1 MDSIK
6 ELNSPNPLNTELN
19 QKLALFQKEQFSGSL
34 NVTSSKGFIWK
45 IYFCLGRLIWA
56 DGGIH
61 PNRSWRRNLAK
72 YCPEIKQQHLTT
84 KENENWDSTTY
95 QMLAKYLQEKT
106 ISRDRAIELI
116 NDRIQEFLFDVL
128 QEEAY
133 QSLSYSP
140 TSIKV
145 SRPLAAMLRKPLA
158 LVNSEEAI
166 KLSHNNWSAWVR
178 KGLGF
183 WSPNLAPIINQPEA
197 LAQMVPEKS
206 YKNLVRLLD
215 GKKTLRDLAYLMKQ
229 DIFKLA
235 AYFTPYL
242 HQRTIRFIEIKDV
255 AGPVKQI
262 IPNQQKIA
270 SRKVN
275 QTSPLIIG
283 IDDREAMSKLLGR
296 IVERAGYRFLG
307 ISDNLNAVAQVIEK
321 NPHLIFLDIDMPVIN
336 GYEICSQLRRVP
348 ELKDTPI
355 VMLTGHSGI
364 IDKARAKMA
373 GATGFMTKPV
383 EFEDIIKAVKKYV
396 EEKVS

>member
-166 KLSHNNWSAWVR
+166 KLSHNNWFGILVAKSSTYNKSTRSFSA
-178 KGLGF
+178 
-183 WSPNLAPIINQPEA
+183 
-197 LAQMVPEKS
+197 
-206 YKNLVRLLD
+206 
-215 GKKTLRDLAYLMKQ
+215 
-229 DIFKLA
+229 
-235 AYFTPYL
+235 
-242 HQRTIRFIEIKDV
+242 
-255 AGPVKQI
+255 
-262 IPNQQKIA
+262 
-270 SRKVN
+270 
-275 QTSPLIIG
+275 
-283 IDDREAMSKLLGR
+283 
-296 IVERAGYRFLG
+296 
-307 ISDNLNAVAQVIEK
+307 
-321 NPHLIFLDIDMPVIN
+321 N
-336 GYEICSQLRRVP
+336 GS
-348 ELKDTPI
+348 
-355 VMLTGHSGI
+355 
-364 IDKARAKMA
+364 
-373 GATGFMTKPV
+373 
-383 EFEDIIKAVKKYV
+383 
-396 EEKVS
+396 

>member
-1 MDSIK
+1 MNSIK
-6 ELNSPNPLNTELN
+6 ELNSPNPLNTQLN

-72 YCPEIKQQHLTT
+72 YCPEIKQQYLTI
-84 KENENWDSTTY
+84 KEHENWDSTTY
-95 QMLAKYLQEKT
+95 QMLATYLQEKT

-140 TSIKV
+140 TSMKV
-145 SRPLAAMLRKPLA
+145 SQSLSAMLRKPLA

-166 KLSHNNWSAWVR
+166 KLSHNSWSAWVK

-183 WSPNLAPIINQPEA
+183 WSPNLAPIINEPEA

-235 AYFTPYL
+235 AYFIPYL
-242 HQRTIRFIEIKDV
+242 HQGIIRFIEIKDL

-262 IPNQQKIA
+262 IPNQPKIA
-270 SRKVN
+270 SRKIN
-275 QTSPLIIG
+275 QTTPLIIS

-296 IVERAGYRFLG
+296 IVETAGYRFLG
-307 ISDNLNAVAQVIEK
+307 ISDNLNAVARVIEN

-355 VMLTGHSGI
+355 VMLTGHNGI
-364 IDKARAKMA
+364 IDKARAKMV

-383 EFEDIIKAVKKYV
+383 EFEDIIGAVKKYV